1 MKNWKLENQ
10 HESLPMG
17 AFDVIK
23 EYNDAI
29 KKAEASPEAVEMVF
43 QYNDGRP
50 LYRAMRGGFDGN
62 DYVRHRINYG
72 VNDKYDF
79 YDYTV
84 LLESDA
90 LDRCKK
96 LIGKEEDI
104 SPEELIGIFDKEMRS
119 TKDEANLALLT
130 YNLAND
136 LIIFFEGQEDKAKQ
150 LLGEAKTLFQ
160 RLAEKE
166 PLVYTQYTV
175 SCIDGMA
182 TADRWMG
189 NYDLAEKEYLAALAA
204 SIEHMEE
211 GTMNDWRYKDII
223 YHIILLYE
231 DISDLYS
238 EGKYSSLLWQVQ
250 DKPDYD
256 QSLESFRKAVSSQ
269 LGKVKAWKK

>member
-1 MKNWKLENQ
+1 MSQ
-10 HESLPMG
+10 

-29 KKAEASPEAVEMVF
+29 KKAEASLEAVEMVF

-166 PLVYTQYTV
+166 PLVYTQ
-175 SCIDGMA
+175 
-182 TADRWMG
+182 R
-189 NYDLAEKEYLAALAA
+189 
-204 SIEHMEE
+204 
-211 GTMNDWRYKDII
+211 
-223 YHIILLYE
+223 
-231 DISDLYS
+231 
-238 EGKYSSLLWQVQ
+238 
-250 DKPDYD
+250 
-256 QSLESFRKAVSSQ
+256 
-269 LGKVKAWKK
+269 